1 MNIGIIRE
9 HIKKKLSEIKKNRVF
24 NREQQLELL
33 EDLILA
39 LNAKQS
45 PLEAMRNSLEFCTPK
60 NRTAYSEIYSVLNRG
75 ASLSRALDGWFDPM
89 IVLSIKA
96 GEGNRRQIQALENA
110 KTTLEN
116 QSGVTGKIVKANG
129 YPLFLII
136 LGNVMNA
143 VVAQLVIEP
152 MLVDKPILSFP
163 VITQISYSF
172 GKFFMYNWYFLVLAV
187 FSLIFVIQIILATWT
202 ADVRFSRFDNFI
214 IFKQYRIL
222 TASSFLR
229 SMAVMLK
236 SKQILKTALDAVKE
250 SSDPYLANHAKEM
263 LYSISDKTGVGQV
276 MDTGLLL
283 DQEIARIKSITS
295 KSNDGIDEL
304 LVMVAERHEKVLNK
318 SLDRIGK
325 YSGYFGLLVVG
336 LLIVLAFAGQMAAQL
351 ANAGMTF

>member
-1 MNIGIIRE
+1 MIKN
-9 HIKKKLSEIKKNRVF
+9 HIKRKYESVKKNITF
-24 NREQQLELL
+24 NRKQQLDLL

-45 PLEAMRNSLEFCTPK
+45 PLEAMRNAHEFCTPK
-60 NRTAYSEIYSVLNRG
+60 NRVAYEAIYSVLKRG
-75 ASLSRALDGWFDPM
+75 ASLSEALRGWYDSM

-116 QSGVTGKIVKANG
+116 QSGMTGKIIKANG
-129 YPLFLII
+129 YALFLIV
-136 LGNVMNA
+136 LGNLMNT
-143 VVAQLVIEP
+143 VVARAVIQP
-152 MLVDKPILSFP
+152 MLADKPIESFP
-163 VITQISYSF
+163 EVTQISYSL
-172 GKFFMYNWYFLVLAV
+172 GNFFMYNWYLIVIAIVV
-187 FSLIFVIQIILATWT
+187 FIFFMQILLATWT
-202 ADVRFSRFDNFI
+202 SDFRFEKMDNKI
-214 IFKQYRIL
+214 VFKQYRLIS
-222 TASSFLR
+222 ASSFLR

-236 SKQILKTALDAVKE
+236 SKQTLKNALDAVKT
-250 SSDPYLANHAKEM
+250 SSNPYLADHAKEM
-263 LYSISDKTGVGQV
+263 LHSISGNKIGIGQV

-304 LVMVAERHEKVLNK
+304 LILVAARHERMLNE

-325 YSGYFGLLVVG
+325 YSGYFGLLIVG